1 MQHTPDPALR
11 CFQLA
16 LMLLVMCGL
25 GTAAAQRMSSW
36 QQAESVSTLAYE
48 PGQRVRFHFGLAADW
63 DAGDGRRGFAG
74 VLTIRSEER
83 GTVSIDGIR
92 FRMDAEIADS
102 WNGEVSTYEDGFSLR
117 PDPWNVTLEYGQAR
131 SFGLTG
137 TYAGA
142 FGPPHD
148 FRMAGRVTVPS
159 PEPAAIAE
167 HCPFDAEITHV
178 SPAGSEGSRFL
189 AEVLVMNTGPVES
202 SWAVLVDAS
211 VESVLNAAHIGMGGG
226 HLVVPEAWNSVI
238 QPGGT
243 VSFTLVS
250 AEVTASVRACPDLQ
264 LDDPDRERFI
274 RSWLE
279 LDPAGRRAYA
289 AGRLVW
295 NHSNFQVPP

>member
-102 WNGEVSTYEDGFSLR
+102 WNGDVSTYEDGFSLR

-189 AEVLVMNTGPVES
+189 AEVLVDEHRSGGI
-202 SWAVLVDAS
+202 VL
-211 VESVLNAAHIGMGGG
+211 G
-226 HLVVPEAWNSVI
+226 
-238 QPGGT
+238 
-243 VSFTLVS
+243 
-250 AEVTASVRACPDLQ
+250 CP
-264 LDDPDRERFI
+264 
-274 RSWLE
+274 
-279 LDPAGRRAYA
+279 GRRFSRIRAECSSHRHGRRPPGR
-289 AGRLVW
+289 AGGMELRHPARRHGQL
-295 NHSNFQVPP
+295 HAGQR